1 MKKSKRSEVIELR
14 RTKLCIMDAEV
25 DALAGEVLD
34 LLSDPVSRHPE
45 VRQLL
50 EGLSAAHKEAVL
62 THRDM

>member
-1 MKKSKRSEVIELR
+1 
-14 RTKLCIMDAEV
+14 MDAEV